1 MAQNI
6 NLYQRQPKPPGGV
19 FSRTGIIA
27 LIVLAAGG
35 VVLLQQLGTR
45 EIADR
50 RAEVARLQDEAK
62 RLERMLAE
70 VPSPNESA
78 IDKLAADEREVAGLE
93 AVASRL
99 SAGALG
105 RSGGFIDHLRA
116 FGRATA
122 EGVWLTAIRL
132 DNAGGGL
139 AIEGKAVQPDRLPV
153 YFATLRTEPLFAGTG
168 LASIEVKA
176 SDDKPLQGDDRKSA
190 LVEFRIRS
198 VDTHAA
204 PKPAVAAATT
214 PAKDQ
219 RNVDRVTA
227 LLRGETG
234 PADGAAK
241 DPGASR

>member
-6 NLYQRQPKPPGGV
+6 NLYQKPPKPPGGV
-19 FSRTGIIA
+19 FSRTGIVA
-27 LIVLAAGG
+27 LVVLAAGS
-35 VVLLQQLGTR
+35 VALLQQLGAR

-50 RAEVARLQDEAK
+50 RAELTRLQDEAK
-62 RLERMLAE
+62 RLERMLAD

-78 IDKLAADEREVAGLE
+78 IEQLAADEREVAGLE

-139 AIEGKAVQPDRLPV
+139 VIEGKAVQPDRLPV
-153 YFATLRTEPLFAGTG
+153 YFAALRTEPLFAGTG

-176 SDDKPLQGDDRKSA
+176 SDEKPAQSDTGRST

-198 VDTHAA
+198 IDTRAA
-204 PKPAVAAATT
+204 PKPAVAAA
-214 PAKDQ
+214 PEAAKAPRDDQ
-219 RNVDRVTA
+219 RMTA
-227 LLRGETG
+227 LLRGETTPEND
-234 PADGAAK
+234 PAKGT
-241 DPGASR
+241 GASR